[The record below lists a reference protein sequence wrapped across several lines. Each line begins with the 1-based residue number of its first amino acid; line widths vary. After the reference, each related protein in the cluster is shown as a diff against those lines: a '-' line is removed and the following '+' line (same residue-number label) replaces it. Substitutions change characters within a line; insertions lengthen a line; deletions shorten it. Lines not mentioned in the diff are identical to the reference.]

1 MGGNLARTVVDHWSW
16 HSQIIEPDF
25 TLTGKK
31 VVAAL
36 VRAAKQ
42 CGYPKIITEDNGSE
56 FTLKALDAWAY
67 AHEVKLDVI
76 RPGKP
81 VEHRVIEGFNGRS
94 RDECLTTNVFVSLR
108 DARQK
113 VERWQIDYS
122 ERRPHGSLGHYA
134 LQAFVEQQLNPG
146 CRKHRIS
153 SNAWSSF

>member
-1 MGGNLARTVVDHWSW
+1 MDFVADTLLDGRRFRALTVVDNYSR

-36 VRAAKQ
+36 ERVAKQ
-42 CGYPKIITEDNGSE
+42 CGYPKIITVDNGSE
-56 FTLKALDAWAY
+56 FTSKALDAWAY
-67 AHEVKLDVI
+67 AHEVKLEVI

-81 VEHRVIEGFNGRS
+81 VEHTVIVSFNGRF

-113 VERWQIDYS
+113 VEAWQIDYS
-122 ERRPHGSLGHYA
+122 EHRPHGSLG
-134 LQAFVEQQLNPG
+134 N
-146 CRKHRIS
+146 
-153 SNAWSSF
+153 